1 MSKIKVYELAKELGV
16 PSKEVIEFLGGKNI
30 EVKNHMSSLEDAD
43 ADMARKALTK
53 GNKDAAAK
61 PEAEAPKKKNIVH
74 VFRPQNTQNGAK
86 QGRRPQGQGRPQP
99 NRQTP
104 QQGRPMQ
111 VNNGR
116 PAKQQARPAAPAQE
130 PTQQARPQERTADKS
145 FEQARRPAAA
155 SQERVQTQ
163 ERQAER
169 PATDRS
175 QAPRRQERS
184 DDRRQDSRGTSGNR
198 QAARSREAAHR
209 GIARITRR
217 EAARSR
223 EAVHRE
229 IARIVR
235 KATETRAASQAKGRT
250 GAITTGEAMMP
261 FQRLRHRHRSRSA
274 AR

>member
-1 MSKIKVYELAKELGV
+1 MSKIKVYELAKELDV

-155 SQERVQTQ
+155 SQER
-163 ERQAER
+163 
-169 PATDRS
+169 
-175 QAPRRQERS
+175 
-184 DDRRQDSRGTSGNR
+184 
-198 QAARSREAAHR
+198 
-209 GIARITRR
+209 
-217 EAARSR
+217 
-223 EAVHRE
+223 
-229 IARIVR
+229 
-235 KATETRAASQAKGRT
+235 
-250 GAITTGEAMMP
+250 EAMMP
-261 FQRLRHRHRSRSA
+261 FQRLRLRHRSRSA

>member
-1 MSKIKVYELAKELGV
+1 MSKIKVYELAKELDV

-86 QGRRPQGQGRPQP
+86 QAEGRKDRDARSPTVRHRSREGQCRSIMDALQNSRPVRQRQPKSLPSRQGRKRE
-99 NRQTP
+99 RQISP
-104 QQGRPMQ
+104 SSRQDVQLP
-111 VNNGR
+111 
-116 PAKQQARPAAPAQE
+116 QARKESRHRRGRQRDR
-130 PTQQARPQERTADKS
+130 QQTEA
-145 FEQARRPAAA
+145 
-155 SQERVQTQ
+155 
-163 ERQAER
+163 
-169 PATDRS
+169 
-175 QAPRRQERS
+175 
-184 DDRRQDSRGTSGNR
+184 RRQD
-198 QAARSREAAHR
+198 ARKEAMTAVR
-209 GIARITRR
+209 IPEELPGIARIARR

>member
-1 MSKIKVYELAKELGV
+1 MSKIKVYELAKELDV

-43 ADMARKALTK
+43 ADMARKALAK
-53 GNKDAAAK
+53 SNKDAAPK

-86 QGRRPQGQGRPQP
+86 QGRRPQGQGRPQH
-99 NRQTP
+99 NRQAP

-130 PTQQARPQERTADKS
+130 TTQQARPQERPADKS
-145 FEQARRPAAA
+145 FEQAKRPAAA
-155 SQERVQTQ
+155 SQERAQ
-163 ERQAER
+163 
-169 PATDRS
+169 
-175 QAPRRQERS
+175 
-184 DDRRQDSRGTSGNR
+184 
-198 QAARSREAAHR
+198 
-209 GIARITRR
+209 
-217 EAARSR
+217 

-229 IARIVR
+229 IARIVC
-235 KATETRAASQAKGRT
+235 KATEIRAASQAKGRT

-261 FQRLRHRHRSRSA
+261 FQRLKHRHRSRSA